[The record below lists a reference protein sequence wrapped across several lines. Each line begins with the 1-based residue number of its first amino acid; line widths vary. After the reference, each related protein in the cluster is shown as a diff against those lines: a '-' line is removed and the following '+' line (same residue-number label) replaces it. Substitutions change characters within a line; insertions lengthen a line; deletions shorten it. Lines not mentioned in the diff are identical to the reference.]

1 MRVLRIEVR
10 SPFDGSRH
18 SVVVAVAALDLMQ
31 YARPLSLGMDVAS
44 YRMVAAGL
52 CLDTTSAAL
61 ITLGG
66 TTTRTAKR

>member
-1 MRVLRIEVR
+1 
-10 SPFDGSRH
+10 
-18 SVVVAVAALDLMQ
+18 MQ

-61 ITLGG
+61 MTLGG